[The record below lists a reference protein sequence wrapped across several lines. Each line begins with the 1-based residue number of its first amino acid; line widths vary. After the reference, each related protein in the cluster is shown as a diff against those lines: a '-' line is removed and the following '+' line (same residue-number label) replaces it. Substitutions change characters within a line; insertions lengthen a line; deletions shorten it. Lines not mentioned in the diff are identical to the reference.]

1 MKKTKIIAGL
11 MSAIMSGALAV
22 VPTVY
27 AEDDI
32 SVPFS
37 VTIDNPDLTTGYFSV
52 IFKNDYS
59 KEMIE
64 NSIIPELINSVGEDL
79 ISNIIYYNTYYNAD
93 NFYTTD
99 TTVLDTEYI
108 ERDVYIVELKS
119 DDKVTAYDIETAF
132 SKTGYFHYID
142 AVNFFNI
149 SVFDA
154 TLDDLSEPFTVTL
167 EDNFIANKLSTIF
180 KGKYTKDELEN
191 LIIPKLKKINGIKD
205 FRYMCTGEN
214 GRVVYIIDL
223 DFERDD
229 KESAYNTAKA
239 LYDTGYF
246 YSVEM
251 NMISNMDSVE
261 DEQPQIVTTTMPSTI
276 LKGDVNCDTEVDMSD
291 AVLIMQ
297 ALANPNKYGID
308 GTAENH
314 LTEQGK
320 LNGDM
325 DGDGLTVGDAQ
336 EIQKKLL
343 GLEYCTYVQ
352 YEKNI
357 DWYYANLP
365 SGVYEKCIGNG
376 KSDVITTTDEL
387 KAYIYQFA
395 PEEAVISYLEKYN
408 DSFFK
413 DNVLLIDSVNQT
425 EGAVVGYVFDNVEI
439 TDKEIN
445 ITIKKALSD
454 WEAAPDLMS
463 LCIFQIP
470 VSKMS
475 YNGQA
480 VNWKK

>member
-1 MKKTKIIAGL
+1 
-11 MSAIMSGALAV
+11 
-22 VPTVY
+22 
-27 AEDDI
+27 
-32 SVPFS
+32 
-37 VTIDNPDLTTGYFSV
+37 
-52 IFKNDYS
+52 
-59 KEMIE
+59 
-64 NSIIPELINSVGEDL
+64 
-79 ISNIIYYNTYYNAD
+79 
-93 NFYTTD
+93 
-99 TTVLDTEYI
+99 
-108 ERDVYIVELKS
+108 
-119 DDKVTAYDIETAF
+119 
-132 SKTGYFHYID
+132 
-142 AVNFFNI
+142 
-149 SVFDA
+149 
-154 TLDDLSEPFTVTL
+154 
-167 EDNFIANKLSTIF
+167 
-180 KGKYTKDELEN
+180 
-191 LIIPKLKKINGIKD
+191 
-205 FRYMCTGEN
+205 
-214 GRVVYIIDL
+214 
-223 DFERDD
+223 
-229 KESAYNTAKA
+229 
-239 LYDTGYF
+239 
-246 YSVEM
+246 
-251 NMISNMDSVE
+251 MISNMDSVE
-261 DEQPQIVTTTMPSTI
+261 DEQPQIVTTTMSSTI

-343 GLEYCTYVQ
+343 GLEDCTYVQ

-463 LCIFQIP
+463 LCIFQIS